1 MSLRL
6 SVRSFSVVILALSLS
21 GVAAFVAPRALL
33 SQTTD
38 SPAGTGQP
46 NLPANSEQLPQG
58 KRGQWLRD
66 LNLTPEQLKR
76 LQAVRQQYNAQLSQ
90 KAENLK
96 QARQEMVQLMAGTA
110 TDQQL
115 RAKFGQIEALHQEV
129 AKLRFDSML
138 AMRSL
143 LTPEQRRQFAQK
155 MQQHR
160 QGMRDRRLENRQN
173 NL

>member
-6 SVRSFSVVILALSLS
+6 SLRSFSMVSLLALTLS
-21 GVAAFVAPRALL
+21 GVAAFVAPPALL

-38 SPAGTGQP
+38 SPSGTGQP
-46 NLPANSEQLPQG
+46 DLPASSGQTG
-58 KRGQWLRD
+58 KRGQWLQD
-66 LNLTPEQLKR
+66 LNLTPEQLKQ
-76 LQAVRQQYNAQLSQ
+76 LQAVRQQYSGQLTQ
-90 KAENLK
+90 KAQNLR
-96 QARQEMVQLMAGTA
+96 QARQEMVQMMSGTA

-115 RAKFGQIEALHQEV
+115 RAKFDQIEALHQEV
-129 AKLRFDSML
+129 TKLRFESML

-143 LTPEQRRQFAQK
+143 LTPEQRSQFAQK

-160 QGMRDRRLENRQN
+160 QGMRDRGLQNRQN